1 MLAGGSDR
9 DEHARPRAAVLELP
23 SQLRGHAR
31 QLSRA
36 ELVVLAFDDERERP
50 LEDEV
55 YLLLLAVAVDAAALA
70 WLQRQLVEAERLDP
84 ERAPERDEALVAAEV
99 EASP

>member
-1 MLAGGSDR
+1 
-9 DEHARPRAAVLELP
+9 
-23 SQLRGHAR
+23 
-31 QLSRA
+31 
-36 ELVVLAFDDERERP
+36 
-50 LEDEV
+50 
-55 YLLLLAVAVDAAALA
+55 VAVDAAALA